1 MALPPWAQATPERRA
16 HIERVVGLVTQWA
29 TAMGVPQAERNR
41 WMRASWLH
49 DALRD
54 APAANELAHGPMAA
68 DRAAQDGETDRGVL
82 DAIRYHSLGHAGWDG
97 VGRMLY
103 LADFLEPGRD
113 YDREERRALAARVPL
128 ERDAVLREVARRR
141 IEWVLR
147 SGWSLPPETVAFW
160 NALVL

>member
-1 MALPPWAQATPERRA
+1 MAWRSPRATPTSPPMSAAPRSPCRAPCGPSSKPGAAGER
-16 HIERVVGLVTQWA
+16 IQSTC
-29 TAMGVPQAERNR
+29 
-41 WMRASWLH
+41 S
-49 DALRD
+49 

-141 IEWVLR
+141 IEWVVR